1 MMPKA
6 AANAIDVNV
15 LGDMWTVYANG
26 ARMRA
31 HYSATARRYYG
42 ELTLA
47 DDTVQRHSA
56 DSLAALHRWAVAR
69 DAEVQAQQQERQ
81 RI

>member
-1 MMPKA
+1 MTS
-6 AANAIDVNV
+6 IVDTNV

-26 ARMRA
+26 ARMRT
-31 HYSATARRYYG
+31 HWSATARRYYG

-47 DDTVQRHSA
+47 DDTVVRHSA
-56 DSLAALHRWAVAR
+56 PELAALHKWAAGR
-69 DAEVQAQQQERQ
+69 DAEVIAKQQERQ